1 MVSIVSTS
9 LDSRLSTRPY
19 KPLRLKADLNPPTH
33 MIHYNSSQ
41 PRDTNSTLS
50 MSLTNGE
57 FDGPHGRKHS
67 SSEEEETADSIKS
80 ISTTPP
86 TPSTIRNASRP
97 RPEEHVVTLSSLEHC
112 MPRAYIRICLAY
124 RVPTEEAE
132 AQALA
137 KLKFFVRR
145 IVDAKPYLAGWVV
158 PAQDHGPQEG
168 KMEVRFTLD
177 DLDNFPTLQIRRL
190 THEEVPYTYDQLDK
204 AGLPPSV
211 LRPDLVSALPES
223 ADENRAPVFR
233 VQANLVDGGLI
244 VSFYLHHCISDGTGM
259 GLLISGAILD
269 DDCTFQRNL
278 APGSFTAPELSSRLS
293 AFAKRKTCLRSAL
306 SWSDP
311 NRVSDRQI
319 QYRSTTQVEQK
330 VFRNTPPGR
339 GCIFA
344 FSDETLSTIKESFIA
359 EMAKSPLPLHVTTTD
374 VIQTL
379 LWHYMTSARVPSL
392 LPENAVTHSKL
403 LTPVNLRNRLKDND
417 KDTVIDDNYFGA
429 AVDFASAQL
438 SLEHLQR
445 KDPAALTITAL
456 AIHEAIS
463 KVDATYVRAAIALSN
478 STDPTVDVRDLQASN
493 MNRTTGADMYIT
505 SWERMDL
512 YSSELDLD
520 LGKPDWVRKPWSKDP
535 GSCIIL
541 PRNPKKPVVEVV
553 IQMTEDDMA
562 RLLADK
568 NFMAMV
574 SRVIE

>member
-1 MVSIVSTS
+1 
-9 LDSRLSTRPY
+9 
-19 KPLRLKADLNPPTH
+19 
-33 MIHYNSSQ
+33 
-41 PRDTNSTLS
+41 
-50 MSLTNGE
+50 
-57 FDGPHGRKHS
+57 
-67 SSEEEETADSIKS
+67 
-80 ISTTPP
+80 
-86 TPSTIRNASRP
+86 
-97 RPEEHVVTLSSLEHC
+97 

-132 AQALA
+132 TRALA
-137 KLKFFVRR
+137 KLKFFVRK

-168 KMEVRFTLD
+168 KMEVRFTLE

-190 THEEVPYTYDQLDK
+190 THEEVPFTYDELDR

-211 LRPDLVSALPES
+211 IKPDLVSALPES

-259 GLLISGAILD
+259 GLLISGAILND
-269 DDCTFQRNL
+269 NCTFQRDL
-278 APGSFTAPELSSRLS
+278 DPGPFTAPELSSRLS
-293 AFAKRKTCLRSAL
+293 AFAKRQTCLRSAL

-319 QYRSTTQVEQK
+319 QYRLTTQVEQK
-330 VFRNTPPGR
+330 VARNTPPGR
-339 GCIFA
+339 GCVFA
-344 FSDETLSTIKESFIA
+344 FLDETLLEIQESFVQ
-359 EMAKSPLPLHVTTTD
+359 EMVKSPGYFYVTKTD

-379 LWHYMTSARVPSL
+379 LWHYMTSARIPSL
-392 LPENAVTHSKL
+392 LPENSITHSKL
-403 LTPVNLRNRLKDND
+403 LTPVNLRNRMENNG
-417 KDTVIDDNYFGA
+417 KDTVIDDNYFGS

-438 SLEHLQR
+438 SLEHLQKR
-445 KDPAALTITAL
+445 DHTSMTVTAH
-456 AIHEAIS
+456 AIHNAIE
-463 KVDATYVRAAIALSN
+463 KVDATYVRAAIAISN

-505 SWERMDL
+505 SWERMNL
-512 YSSELDLD
+512 YSAELDLD

-541 PRNPKKPVVEVV
+541 PRNPEKAIVEVV

-568 NFMAMV
+568 DFMAMV